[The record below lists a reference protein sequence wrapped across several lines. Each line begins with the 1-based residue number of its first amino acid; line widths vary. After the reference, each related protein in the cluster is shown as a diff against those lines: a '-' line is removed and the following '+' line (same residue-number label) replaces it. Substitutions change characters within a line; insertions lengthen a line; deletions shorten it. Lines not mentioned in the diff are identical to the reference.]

1 MARLRVLAI
10 AFAGLI
16 SAVPG
21 QAETVSQSGAL
32 APNTIIRFQ
41 AEDPIQVRQRGFSF
55 PVVEY
60 TDERGVRQQRKGII
74 ASKMVAPNTLLGIGF
89 YETSPKSRGLVGEP
103 PSNIAPRRTKRAA
116 VGLSWRF

>member
-1 MARLRVLAI
+1 MARLRVLAV

-21 QAETVSQSGAL
+21 EAETVVKPEAS
-32 APNTIIRFQ
+32 APNSIIRFR

-74 ASKMVAPNTLLGIGF
+74 ASKIIAPNTLLGIGF
-89 YETSPKSRGLVGEP
+89 YETAPKSRGMIGEP
-103 PSNIAPRRTKRAA
+103 TSNLAPRRTKRAA